1 MQKIVILAFNELTS
15 NASKNRKKKKMFAK
29 LRIEEDD
36 GKNSTKIVQF
46 VNELEIVET
55 MIHDIYEKTKLCYK
69 RKFTYYIIYEHNH
82 NKFIVN
88 EEKQHE

>member
-55 MIHDIYEKTKLCYK
+55 MIHEYMKK
-69 RKFTYYIIYEHNH
+69 RNYAI
-82 NKFIVN
+82 N
-88 EEKQHE
+88 ENLHIT